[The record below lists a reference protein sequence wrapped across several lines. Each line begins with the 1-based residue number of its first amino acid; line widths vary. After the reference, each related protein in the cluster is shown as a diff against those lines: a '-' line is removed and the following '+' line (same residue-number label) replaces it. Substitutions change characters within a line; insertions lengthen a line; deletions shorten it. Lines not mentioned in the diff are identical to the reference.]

1 MNRYLLTRFIKEAMM
16 SPNPQVAQQAGRVD
30 DVLARTHD
38 NDAIPDAGTLKQEQ
52 PEFNTIDKLDNVD
65 QLLQQ
70 AMPELA
76 KEDKPGPPSVD
87 SNYKYGSAYIKDIPL
102 NTVPGLAKADRNR
115 FSTGGKE
122 VMVVQY
128 GMVVDELL
136 SKVDKHNFDLA
147 TAHVKKDWAS
157 RKMDELKDEVYAQA
171 KDKYILLLND
181 SIIDGHHFLAKAR
194 YVGLTSSLNVIDL
207 TPARFQKTASQ
218 ATTTWDMLVE
228 HYGHSDNGWKNPFE
242 KRGSRRVS
250 QVRGNT

>member
-1 MNRYLLTRFIKEAMM
+1 MNRYLLTRFIKEAML

-30 DVLARTHD
+30 DVLSRTQE
-38 NDAIPDAGTLKQEQ
+38 NESITDAAVIKQEH
-52 PEFNTIDKLDNVD
+52 PELNTVGQLDNVD
-65 QLLQQ
+65 QLFQQ

-76 KEDKPGPPSVD
+76 KEDKPGLPSVD
-87 SNYKYGSAYIKDIPL
+87 SNDKYGSAYIKDIPL
-102 NTVPGLAKADRNR
+102 NTVPGLPKADRNR

-128 GMVVDELL
+128 GMVVTELL
-136 SKVDKHNFDLA
+136 PKVDKHNFDLA
-147 TAHVKKDWAS
+147 TAHIKKDWDS

-171 KDKYILLLND
+171 KNKYILLLND
-181 SIIDGHHFLAKAR
+181 SIIDGHHFLAKAQ

-207 TPARFQKTASQ
+207 TPARFQKTASK

-242 KRGSRRVS
+242 KRSTHRVS